1 MVVALCG
8 RKGLT
13 VEEVDSVIDKKY
25 GIGRGDWCSNVV
37 KVPYG
42 VGLWK

>member
-1 MVVALCG
+1 M
-8 RKGLT
+8 
-13 VEEVDSVIDKKY
+13 EEGDSVIDNKY

-42 VGLWK
+42 VGL